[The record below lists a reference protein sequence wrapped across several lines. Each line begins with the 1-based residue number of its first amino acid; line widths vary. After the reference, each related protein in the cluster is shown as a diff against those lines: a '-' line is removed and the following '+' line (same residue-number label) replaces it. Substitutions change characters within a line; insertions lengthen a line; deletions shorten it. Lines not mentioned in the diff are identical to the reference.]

1 MADMNNDTAT
11 ILDGLLFT
19 AANKWQM
26 DEEQI
31 MENMNKI
38 AFHESKYGTDRY
50 TPIQETSEGASTEAS
65 IIPSF
70 LGEGAIGAGTDYGE
84 GVGRG
89 MFQFE
94 KGKDQGAHTA
104 IKRLT
109 NLLESQG
116 AVVPDWI
123 SGLSENEYDVSELS
137 PEQQQILFLG
147 NLLQKPTKS
156 GRTPA
161 SFAGID
167 TDEELA
173 KYWAQHHQAGT
184 TPGSK
189 GEEEMISKFL
199 KDIGYYGKV

>member
-1 MADMNNDTAT
+1 MTNDTAT

-31 MENMNKI
+31 MENMDKI
-38 AFHESKYGTDRY
+38 AYHESKYGTDRY
-50 TPIQETSEGASTEAS
+50 TPIQKTSEGASA
-65 IIPSF
+65 IPSF
-70 LGEGAIGAGTDYGE
+70 LGEGAIYGE

-94 KGKDQGAHTA
+94 KGEDQGAHTA
-104 IKRLT
+104 ITRLT
-109 NLLESQG
+109 KLLEKQG

-123 SGLSENEYDVSELS
+123 SELSENEYDVSELS
-137 PEQQQILFLG
+137 PEQQQIIFLG
-147 NLLQKPTKS
+147 NLLQKPTKP

-161 SFAGID
+161 SFAGIN
-167 TDEELA
+167 TDEELG

-189 GEEEMISKFL
+189 GEEGMINNFIENL
-199 KDIGYYGKV
+199 RYGKVIGEI